1 LKNLILYLLDAIFVN
16 PIKRIERK
24 IKYIRIKQYRRKR
37 NKNYLSSNK
46 KEKKREES
54 NINELMNL
62 RDELIGERTFI
73 SNKFYKIPVKAI
85 YKQNERRYELEQ
97 RIVEIDNNKLK
108 LE

>member
-1 LKNLILYLLDAIFVN
+1 
-16 PIKRIERK
+16 
-24 IKYIRIKQYRRKR
+24 
-37 NKNYLSSNK
+37 
-46 KEKKREES
+46 
-54 NINELMNL
+54 MNL

-73 SNKFYKIPVKAI
+73 SNKFYKIPVKEI